1 MSVRFRITLVTA
13 LFLAATT
20 LVLSIFAVRSQTRN
34 LNREAIRRGRMA
46 LLMLSEMTT
55 PALRDGD
62 ILALAGMA
70 DNAVEGQLHQVMIA
84 DRWGSVLA
92 DSEHRHY
99 GQTDDLIVNAIKNR
113 RPSIR
118 REDGFWVGASPINDQ
133 NGERIGAVY
142 IAYSTRN
149 TDAALAS
156 TKRTVAA
163 VTLLAILLGTLVAYG
178 IGRYI
183 SGSLAPL
190 LASIRIATSGSFD
203 SRVNPTGMVELDE
216 IGQAFNRMTELVG
229 REIQVLATL
238 NRLTAG
244 LMAAETMP
252 QFQGALRSACSSLVG
267 GEAILMTGDPHSGAV
282 RLESEEGHTKRVGQ
296 ESAAFIAADE
306 VRAIRVGRDSEL
318 PAGYAVAHGI
328 TMQSGIVAPLVTPS
342 REIVGVMAVVF
353 EPDQK
358 PSPDAQDEA
367 AVLAMAALVAPILAA
382 LERNWT
388 QERSLEALRQMLL
401 PEALPQPEGLEVF
414 ATSEP
419 TETPSGFG
427 GDYYDI
433 LQLGEHEWG
442 FAIGDVT
449 GHGLDAGRYT
459 AMAKYVVRSFVLE
472 YHSPAKTIAQADKIL
487 ASQMSEMHFV
497 TIFLATL
504 DSRTRELVYCCG
516 GHPPGL
522 WYSRAK
528 RSYQELRTGGGL
540 IGYGLTDSFGE
551 ERIQLEPGDMLVLC
565 TDGILEATR
574 NGEEYGMDRLKSIVS
589 AYADRSLGDIAAA
602 VMENV
607 RAFAHN
613 LVRDDMALLLVRV
626 AE

>member
-13 LFLAATT
+13 LFLAGTM
-20 LVLSIFAVRSQTRN
+20 LVLSIFAVRSQTSN

-55 PALRDGD
+55 PALGEGD
-62 ILALAGMA
+62 VLALARMA
-70 DNAVEGQLHQVMIA
+70 DNAVRGQLHQVMVA
-84 DRWGSVLA
+84 DRWGSVLT

-99 GQTDDLIVNAIKNR
+99 GQTNDLIVKVIKER
-113 RPSIR
+113 RPTIR
-118 REDGFWVGASPINDQ
+118 RQGDFWVGGSPVHDR
-133 NGERIGAVY
+133 NGERIGVVY
-142 IAYSTRN
+142 IAYSTRSI
-149 TDAALAS
+149 DAALAN
-156 TKRTVAA
+156 TRRTVAIIA
-163 VTLLAILLGTLVAYG
+163 LLAALVGVLVAYG

-183 SGSLAPL
+183 SGSLVPL
-190 LASIRIATSGSFD
+190 LSSIRTTATGSFD
-203 SRVNPTGMVELDE
+203 SRVQPTGMVELDE
-216 IGQAFNRMTELVG
+216 IGQAFNRMNELIG
-229 REIQVLATL
+229 REMQVLATL

-267 GEAILMTGDPHSGAV
+267 GEAMLMTGDPHSGV
-282 RLESEEGHTKRVGQ
+282 VGLESEEAHTKRVGQ

-306 VRAIRVGRDSEL
+306 VRAIRVGRDCEL
-318 PAGYAVAHGI
+318 PPGYAIAQGI
-328 TMQSGIVAPLVTPS
+328 TIQSGIVAPLVTPS
-342 REIVGVMAVVF
+342 REIVGVMAAVF

-367 AVLAMAALVAPILAA
+367 AVLAVAALVAPIMAA

-388 QERSLEALRQMLL
+388 QERTLEALRQMLL

-472 YHSPAKTIAQADKIL
+472 YHSPAKTIAQADKVL

-504 DSRTRELVYCCG
+504 DAQTRELVYTCG
-516 GHPPGL
+516 GHPAGL
-522 WYSRAK
+522 WYSRVNK
-528 RSYQELRTGGGL
+528 SFQELRTGGGL
-540 IGYGLTDSFGE
+540 IGYGLTDSFDE

-574 NGEEYGMDRLKSIVS
+574 NGEEYGMERVKNIVS
-589 AYADRSLGDIAAA
+589 AYADRSLDDIAAA
-602 VMENV
+602 VMDNV